1 MKVSLSRLV
10 SLYTKHVPEYARL
23 LPVGKGMTVRYP
35 VGFLMSGWGRR
46 LFLALTEKR
55 GERLGGIR
63 SP

>member
-1 MKVSLSRLV
+1 VKVSQSHLV
-10 SLYTKHVPEYARL
+10 SPYTKHVPGYARL
-23 LPVGKGMTVRYP
+23 LPIGKGMTVRYP

-55 GERLGGIR
+55 GEHLGGIR